1 MLKTRSRGPFIQT
14 AQLGSHKKVVLV
26 TLVGGGGALVYGL
39 VGGRWPPEALIAL
52 LVVGGALAMVIWPDA
67 ATLAVL
73 FILYT
78 NAAVV
83 AVQVHGV
90 PFIVGVSVPLL
101 LGLPLTHYVILKR
114 APLVVPAAFW
124 AILAFFFVNLLG
136 AFFSTDPAVAF
147 SEVVTLLM
155 EGVVLYFLVVNT
167 VRSPRTLRLAV
178 WGLLAA
184 GTFLGGLSL
193 YQQVTGSFNNDFWG
207 FAQVS
212 QAAFGTGVE
221 TLLGEVEQP
230 RLGGPMGQQNRY
242 AQIMLMLFPLG
253 LFRFWGERSRLL
265 RLIALGCTLIIV
277 TGMALTFSRGAAVGL
292 VLVVILMTVTRYI
305 KVRQLLLIVLSMALV
320 LQFVPQYAV
329 RLSSLTVA
337 FTGVFADQDTAGVAS
352 ADGAVQSRLTEGLA
366 AALVFADHPV
376 LGVGPG
382 MYKYYYQ
389 TYAQR
394 VGIRVLPGTREAHSL
409 YLGVAAENGLLG
421 LLTLGLVLLTVLWP
435 LDQARRRWADRD
447 PDRAALAAGF
457 LFAVVAYLATGIF
470 LHFAYIRYFWLVM
483 ALASVAGQEDK
494 PELREGDA
502 PAKAH
507 TVSPAAL

>member
-1 MLKTRSRGPFIQT
+1 MLRTRNEAPFR
-14 AQLGSHKKVVLV
+14 AGQLGAHGKLILV
-26 TLVGGGGALVYGL
+26 TLVGGGAALLYGL
-39 VGGRWPPEALIAL
+39 VAGHQPLLAFVAL
-52 LVVGGALAMVIWPDA
+52 LIVGGLLTMIAWPDA

-90 PFIVGVSVPLL
+90 PFIVGASAPLL
-101 LGLPLTHYVILKR
+101 LVLPLAHYVIIRREPIVWL
-114 APLVVPAAFW
+114 PTFW
-124 AILAFFFVNLLG
+124 AVLAFFFVNLLG
-136 AFFSTDPAVAF
+136 AFFSTNPAVSF
-147 SEVVTLLM
+147 SKVVTLAV
-155 EGVVLYFLVVNT
+155 EGVGLYFLLVNA
-167 VRSPRTLRLAV
+167 VRSPQMLRYAV
-178 WGLLAA
+178 WTLLAA
-184 GTFLGGLSL
+184 GTFLGTLSL
-193 YQQVTGSFNNDFWG
+193 YQQVTRSFDNDFWG

-221 TLLGEVEQP
+221 TVYGEVEQP

-253 LFRFWGERSRLL
+253 LFRFWGERSHLL
-265 RLIALGCTLIIV
+265 RLVALVCTLIIV

-292 VLVVILMTVTRYI
+292 GLVVGLMTFMRYI
-305 KVRQLLLIVLSMALV
+305 KVRQLLLIVMSMVLV
-320 LQFVPQYAV
+320 LQLVPQYAV

-337 FTGVFADQDTAGVAS
+337 FTGVFADPDTEGVAG

-366 AALVFADHPV
+366 AALIFADYPV

-389 TYAQR
+389 PYAQR
-394 VGIRVLPGTREAHSL
+394 VSIRVLPGTREPHTL

-421 LLTLGLVLLTVLWP
+421 LFALGVVLLMTMWP
-435 LDQARRRWADRD
+435 LDRVRRLWTDRD

-457 LFAVVAYLATGIF
+457 LFAVVAYLASGLF
-470 LHFAYIRYFWLVM
+470 LHFAYIRYFWLIM
-483 ALASVAGQEDK
+483 ALAGVAGRTDWPNSE
-494 PELREGDA
+494 
-502 PAKAH
+502 H
-507 TVSPAAL
+507 TPINRQF

>member
-1 MLKTRSRGPFIQT
+1 MVRTRNEVPFRT
-14 AQLGSHKKVVLV
+14 GQLGAHGKLILV
-26 TLVGGGGALVYGL
+26 TLVGGGAALLYGL
-39 VGGRWPPEALIAL
+39 VAGHQPLLAFAAL
-52 LVVGGALAMVIWPDA
+52 LAIGGMLAVVAWPDA

-73 FILYT
+73 FVIYT

-90 PFIVGVSVPLL
+90 PFIVGASTPLL
-101 LGLPLTHYVILKR
+101 LVIPLAHYVVIKQE
-114 APLVVPAAFW
+114 PVVVLPAFW
-124 AILAFFFVNLLG
+124 AVLAFFFVNLLG
-136 AFFSTDPAVAF
+136 AFFSTNPAVSF
-147 SEVVTLLM
+147 SKVITLAV
-155 EGVVLYFLVVNT
+155 EGVGLYFLVINA
-167 VRSPRTLRLAV
+167 VRSPQTLRYAV
-178 WGLLAA
+178 WTLLAA
-184 GTFLGGLSL
+184 GTFLGTLSI

-212 QAAFGTGVE
+212 EAAFGTGVE
-221 TLLGEVEQP
+221 TLHGEVEQP

-253 LFRFWGERSRLL
+253 FFRFWGERSLLL
-265 RLIALGCTLIIV
+265 RLAALGCTLIIV
-277 TGMALTFSRGAAVGL
+277 IGMALTFSRGAAVGF
-292 VLVVILMTVTRYI
+292 VLVVGLMTLLRYI
-305 KVRQLLLIVLSMALV
+305 KVRQLLLVIASMVLV

-337 FTGVFADQDTAGVAS
+337 FTGVFGDPDTEGVA
-352 ADGAVQSRLTEGLA
+352 ATDGAVQSRLTEGLA
-366 AALVFADHPV
+366 AALIFSDYPV

-389 TYAQR
+389 PYAQR

-421 LLTLGLVLLTVLWP
+421 LFALGVVLLMTMWP
-435 LDQARRRWADRD
+435 LDRARRLWADRD

-457 LFAVVAYLATGIF
+457 LFAVVAYLTSGIF

-483 ALASVAGQEDK
+483 ALAGVAGRMDWRTTK
-494 PELREGDA
+494 GA
-502 PAKAH
+502 PGMGTEVDTCFAR
-507 TVSPAAL
+507 